1 MINQFSQGMQVLL
14 QCLFENSCDVWRSV
28 DIRQTN
34 GSIRRDFT
42 KIHTGFACRLSRI
55 MSRRVSL
62 DYALPQVTTQS
73 DARLYLAADNDIEIG
88 DRVDIMNHDQQYDVT
103 EVFCYPS
110 HMECSL
116 KKVVEV

>member
-14 QCLFENSCDVWRSV
+14 QCLFEDSCDIWRSV
-28 DIRQTN
+28 DIQQLN
-34 GSIRRDFT
+34 GSIRRDFK
-42 KIHTGFACRLSRI
+42 KIHLGIACRLSRI

-62 DYALPQVTTQS
+62 DHALPQVTSQS
-73 DARLYLAADNDIEIG
+73 DARLYLAPDEDIIIG
-88 DRVDIMNHDQQYDVT
+88 DRIDVNDQDQQYEVM

-110 HMECSL
+110 HRECSL